1 MFFVIWIV
9 LLIKVFFST
18 SNSDFHIRA
27 YCDVDW
33 TSCLIIRWSITGYYI
48 FLSVAPIYWKSKKQL
63 TMPRFSV
70 ESEYHSMA
78 ATTSELIWL
87 QGLLADLSL
96 PYSHPMLLQY
106 DNQSTL
112 HIAVNPVFHVRT
124 KHIEIGF
131 HFIHEHL

>member
-1 MFFVIWIV
+1 
-9 LLIKVFFST
+9 
-18 SNSDFHIRA
+18 
-27 YCDVDW
+27 
-33 TSCLIIRWSITGYYI
+33 
-48 FLSVAPIYWKSKKQL
+48 
-63 TMPRFSV
+63 MPRFSV

-78 ATTSELIWL
+78 AITSELILL

-96 PYSHPMLLQY
+96 PYSHLMLLQY

-112 HIAVNPVFHVRT
+112 HLAVNPVFHVRT